1 MWVGHSPRNDL
12 EAAVVTHGIICAADP
27 RHSTPGFPGIGSI
40 AGEFV
45 GLVGKQPAISGACE
59 VLASP

>member
-1 MWVGHSPRNDL
+1 L